1 MSHHSQI
8 EEHEFTF
15 TGDFHYPLKDKANL
29 CNTTFYMHSIYEH
42 VFNGNVGAPVHEKL
56 QNGGQILVIGVESG
70 IWVTEVASEYPDT
83 QIYAIDASVPSS
95 DSCENVT
102 FIEWSVFKKLPFPDS
117 EFDYVFSRDKYS
129 IFAKNDFQENLSE
142 IFRVLKPGGYSWLM
156 NHNIDHNLMVTF
168 ENVLQE
174 SGKAESI
181 SRNIV
186 NIPIRSDNSFGE
198 FSLDVYL
205 FYFRSAKDYMAPFM
219 DISFEEF
226 DTLMNNVESELNA
239 KNSSVVLRHKQVF
252 ARKKNT
258 HSKETEIKSIV
269 SSDK

>member
-1 MSHHSQI
+1 MSYNSPI

-56 QNGGQILVIGVESG
+56 QNGGQILV
-70 IWVTEVASEYPDT
+70 ASEYPDT
-83 QIYAIDASVPSS
+83 KIYAIDASVPSS
-95 DSCENVT
+95 DSCDNVT
-102 FIEWSVFKKLPFPDS
+102 FMEWSVFKKLPFPDS

-129 IFAKNDFQENLSE
+129 IFAKDDFQENLSE
-142 IFRVLKPGGYSWLM
+142 IFRVLKPGGWLEVRKWYSWLM
-156 NHNIDHNLMVTF
+156 KHNIDHSLMVTL

-181 SRNIV
+181 SRKIV
-186 NIPIRSDNSFGE
+186 NIPIRSDYSFGE

-205 FYFRSAKDYMAPFM
+205 FYFRSARDYMAPFM

-269 SSDK
+269 SSDN